1 MTKNKKEQF
10 NKGEIIIYE
19 TSKKEVGLKVRFEN
33 ETLWLDAHQM
43 AEVFDVNRP
52 AIVKHIQKI
61 YKTGELIENSTCS
74 ILEQVAKDGKKR
86 RMNIYNLDM
95 IISVGYRVNSQKATK
110 FRIWSTSILKNYLVK
125 GYTVNEKRLL
135 EANSKFLELQETIN
149 FLSEK
154 AKKKNLVGQEIE
166 ILDLLKSYSKSL
178 TLLEKYDK
186 NRLKISKGRKEKR
199 KLNFD
204 DCLKIIEKLKQ
215 ELTKKKE
222 ASDLFGN
229 MRDGSFEGIIK
240 GIYQTF
246 GGQDLYYDI
255 NTKSA
260 HILYLIIKD
269 HPFTDGNKR
278 IASFLFVYF
287 LDLNNYLCRKNGEKK
302 INDNALVALAL
313 LVAESKPKEKDI
325 IIKLI
330 INLID

>member
-1 MTKNKKEQF
+1 MVKNKKEQF

-19 TSKKEVGLKVRFEN
+19 TSQKEVDLKVRFEN

-43 AEVFDVNRP
+43 AKVFDVDRTG
-52 AIVKHIQKI
+52 VVRHIKNI
-61 YKTGELIENSTCS
+61 YKTGELSENSTCAK
-74 ILEQVAKDGKKR
+74 IAQVAKDGKTR
-86 RMNIYNLDM
+86 NMDIYNLDM

-110 FRIWSTSILKNYLVK
+110 FRIWATSVLKKYLLQ
-125 GYTVNEKRLL
+125 GYAVNQKRLV
-135 EANSKFLELQETIN
+135 ENQKKFLELQEIIN

-154 AKKKNLVGQEIE
+154 AKKKNLAGQEIE
-166 ILDLLKSYSKSL
+166 IFDLLKNYSKSL

-186 NRLKISKGRKEKR
+186 NKLKISKGIKGKR

-222 ASDLFGN
+222 ASDIFGN

-246 GGQDLYYDI
+246 GGQDLYSDM
-255 NTKSA
+255 NAKSA

-287 LDLNNYLCRKNGEKK
+287 LDLNNYLCHKNGEKK

-313 LVAESKPKEKDI
+313 LVAESKPREKDI

-330 INLID
+330 INLIN